1 MTISSDDKQYRVS
14 KNNRIAMPPGL
25 SGKYYLRRI
34 CADGAVTFLPIT
46 PPKTA
51 EELYKERQAA
61 ELKTNSG

>member
-1 MTISSDDKQYRVS
+1 MTDDKQYRVS

-46 PPKTA
+46 PARSA
-51 EELYKERQAA
+51 EELYAERQALETA
-61 ELKTNSG
+61 NK